1 MRMYDLIKKKRD
13 GLELTKEE
21 IQYFVQGYTNGEI
34 PEYQAS
40 AFIMAIFI
48 NKMNKR
54 ETVDLTHAMMNSGDV
69 IDLSAIKGIKVDKH
83 STGGVGDTTTLILA
97 PLVASC
103 GIPVAKMSGRGLG
116 HTGGTIDK
124 LESIE
129 GFHTEISMDQFI
141 KNVNEKGI
149 SVIGQTKNIAPAD
162 KKLYALRDVTATVDN
177 ITLIASS
184 IMSKKLA
191 AGSDA
196 IVLDVKVGS
205 GAFIKEIDGAL
216 ELAGEMVDI
225 GANMERNTIAVI
237 TDMEQP
243 LGLAIGNSLEVKEA
257 IDTLH
262 GKGPADLTE
271 LCVKLGSYMVLLGGG
286 AKSYEEAR
294 EKIEANL
301 QNGKAFEY
309 FKVFLDAQGGNVD
322 VVDNPEKLPQ
332 ATILHDV
339 IAPQDGFVKDI
350 KSDEVGISAMM
361 LGAGRESLD
370 SEIDLAAGIML
381 TKKVGDPIKKGETI
395 AVFHT
400 NRQNALESAEKRFM
414 DAYTFTTEA
423 FDVEPLIKAVV
434 TKDGVEKF
442 V

>member
-1 MRMYDLIKKKRD
+1 MRMYDLIMKKRD
-13 GLELTKEE
+13 GEELSKEE
-21 IQYFVQGYTNGEI
+21 IKYFVEGYTKGDI

-40 AFIMAIFI
+40 AFLMTIFL

-54 ETVDLTHAMMNSGDV
+54 ETVDLTHAMMHSGDV

-129 GFHTEISMDQFI
+129 GFHTEIDMNQFI
-141 KNVNEKGI
+141 ENVNAKKI
-149 SVIGQTKNIAPAD
+149 AVIGQSKNIAPAD

-205 GAFIKEIDGAL
+205 GAFIKDIDGAL

-225 GANMERNTIAVI
+225 GADMKRNTIAVI

-243 LGLAIGNSLEVKEA
+243 LGFAIGNALEVKEA

-262 GKGPADLTE
+262 GNGPEDLTE
-271 LCVKLGSYMVLLGGG
+271 LCVKLGAYMVLLGEG
-286 AKSYEEAR
+286 ATTYEAAR
-294 EKIEANL
+294 AMIEENL
-301 QNGKAFEY
+301 NNGKAFDK
-309 FKVFLDAQGGNVD
+309 FKEFLQAQGGNTD

-332 ATILHDV
+332 ATILHEV
-339 IAPQDGFVKDI
+339 KAPQDGFVEHI

-370 SEIDLAAGIML
+370 SEIDLASGILL
-381 TKKVGDPIKKGETI
+381 TKKVGDPVKKDETI
-395 AVFHT
+395 AIFHT
-400 NRQNALESAEKRFM
+400 NKQEAIKSAEKRFLE
-414 DAYTFTTEA
+414 AYTFTINPVVTT
-423 FDVEPLIKAVV
+423 PLIKAVV
-434 TKDGVEKF
+434 KKDGVEKF

>member
-1 MRMYDLIKKKRD
+1 MRMYDLIMKKRD
-13 GLELTKEE
+13 GKELTKEE
-21 IQYFVQGYTNGEI
+21 IKYFVQGYTNGDI

-40 AFIMAIFI
+40 AFLMTIFL

-54 ETVDLTHAMMNSGDV
+54 ETVDLTHAMMHSGDV
-69 IDLSAIKGIKVDKH
+69 IDLSAIEGIKVDKH
-83 STGGVGDTTTLILA
+83 STGGVGDTTTLVLA
-97 PLVASC
+97 PLVAAC

-129 GFHTEISMDQFI
+129 GFHTEITMDEF
-141 KNVNEKGI
+141 
-149 SVIGQTKNIAPAD
+149 
-162 KKLYALRDVTATVDN
+162 
-177 ITLIASS
+177 IASS

-205 GAFIKEIDGAL
+205 GAFIKDIDGAL

-225 GANMERNTIAVI
+225 GADMNRNTIAVI

-243 LGLAIGNSLEVKEA
+243 LGLAIGNALEVKEA

-262 GKGPADLTE
+262 GKGPEDLTE

-286 AKSYEEAR
+286 ADTYESAR
-294 EKIEANL
+294 DIINENL
-301 QNGKAFEY
+301 SNGKAFEK
-309 FKVFLDAQGGNVD
+309 FKEFLVAQGGNVD
-322 VVDNPEKLPQ
+322 VIDNPEKLPQ
-332 ATILHDV
+332 ASILHEV
-339 IAPQDGFVKDI
+339 KAPQDGFVEHI
-350 KSDEVGISAMM
+350 KSDEVGIAAMM

-370 SEIDLAAGIML
+370 SVIDLASGIML
-381 TKKVGDPIKKGETI
+381 TKKVGAPIAKGETI

-400 NRQNALESAEKRFM
+400 NKESAISGAEKRFL
-414 DAYTFTTEA
+414 DAYTFTTEN
-423 FDVEPLIKAVV
+423 VEKSPLIKAVV
-434 TKDGVEKF
+434 KKDGVEKF
-442 V
+442 I